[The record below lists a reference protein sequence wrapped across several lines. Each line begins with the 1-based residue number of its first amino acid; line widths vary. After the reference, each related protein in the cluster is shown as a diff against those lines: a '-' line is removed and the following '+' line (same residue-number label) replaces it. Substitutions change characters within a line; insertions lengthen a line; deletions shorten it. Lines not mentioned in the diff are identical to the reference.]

1 MMGRCGHKVR
11 GLAARR
17 AGPYKRPMPLRLPAR
32 WVVLPTALVLFG
44 LAATGAPPRALPEG
58 KLPDDVRLAPPKDLD
73 GYFPFEVPAS
83 KEAWEPRAERVRKQ
97 ILVSQGLWPLPAK
110 SPLEPVIHGRKDQGD
125 YTVEKVYFQSAP
137 GFFVTGNLYR
147 PKGKSGRL
155 PGVLCPHGH
164 WTNGRFL
171 DQGEEMVRKEIAAG
185 AERFEESGRSP
196 LQARCVTLARMGCV
210 VFHYDMLG
218 YADSQQLSMQLV
230 HGFAKQRTEMNDP
243 VRWGFFSP
251 QAESRFQS
259 VMGLQTWNS
268 IRALDFLEGL
278 PDVDGK
284 RIAVTGASGGGTQ
297 TFLLCGVDPR
307 PAVAFPAVMVSTAM
321 QGGCTCENAS
331 GLRVGTGNIELAALF
346 APKPMGMTGANDWT
360 IDMPSKGYPELQKLY
375 ELMGA
380 KDRVMLKHLPHFG
393 HNYNYVSRS
402 AMYQWFNRH
411 LGLGLKEP
419 VIEEN
424 FPRLTAD
431 ELSVWNDRHVKPRGG
446 DDFERDLIQ
455 WWTADATKQLAAAA
469 STEEGRRTVIQPAID
484 ITVGRTLAEVGT
496 VEWELGPKTDDGQMI
511 SMTGLLRS
519 KARGEVVPV
528 TFLHPKSWS
537 GRTVILAT
545 TSGKAGLY
553 TSDGE
558 PTPEVRRHLNAGATV
573 VGVDLMYQGEFLT
586 DGKAIVQARKV
597 KNPREAAAYT
607 FGYNTSVFQQRVHDL
622 LTVIAFV
629 KHHEKASK
637 EIVLEATGGAEAWT
651 ACAKAVSG
659 DAVQTAPGGAGAFR
673 FASVRDILSP
683 DFVPGG
689 AKYLDPFVLGK

>member
-1 MMGRCGHKVR
+1 MVR

-17 AGPYKRPMPLRLPAR
+17 VGPYKRSMPLRLPAP
-32 WVVLPTALVLFG
+32 WVVLPAALVLFG

-83 KEAWEPRAERVRKQ
+83 KAAWEPRAERVRKQ

-171 DQGEEMVRKEIAAG
+171 DQGEEMVRKEIATG

-230 HGFAKQRTEMNDP
+230 HGFAKQRPEMNDP

-360 IDMPSKGYPELQKLY
+360 IDMPSKGFPELQRLY

-431 ELSVWNDRHVKPRGG
+431 ELTVWNDRHVKPRGG

-455 WWTADATKQLAAAA
+455 WWTADATKQLAASAG
-469 STEEGRRTVIQPAID
+469 TEEGRRNVIQPAID
-484 ITVGRTLAEVGT
+484 ITIGRTLAEVGT
-496 VEWELGPKTDDGQMI
+496 VEWELGPKTDDGQVI
-511 SMTGLLRS
+511 SMTGLLRN

-545 TSGKAGLY
+545 TLGKAGLY
-553 TSDGE
+553 TAEGE
-558 PTPEVRRHLNAGATV
+558 PTTEVRRHLNAGATV
-573 VGVDLMYQGEFLT
+573 VGVDLMYQGEFLA
-586 DGKAIVQARKV
+586 DGKPIVQARKV

-637 EIVLEATGGAEAWT
+637 EIVLEAAAGAEAWT

-659 DAVQTAPGGAGAFR
+659 DAVQAAPGGAGSFR